1 MKGDDIL
8 DYKKTRIG
16 RFFLGKGFYGVLAL
30 CLAAVG
36 AAAWSAID
44 PISEPETAKKPNG
57 SQYIASS
64 EGDSSDTE
72 VKAETESEIPYSSE
86 QSSSDT
92 PSAPIVATSFTSPLG
107 GGIIKPYSENEL
119 IYSATFSD
127 MRTHLG
133 LDIEGAEE
141 DDVRACGN
149 GYVSAV
155 IDDPLLGKY
164 VEIDH
169 GKGVVA
175 RYCGL
180 GTVYVEEGETV
191 TATTCIGLL
200 GIVPEEGEDATHL
213 HLEFYYDEYPVDPM
227 QYIGQ

>member
-1 MKGDDIL
+1 MIIL
-8 DYKKTRIG
+8 DYKKTKLG

-36 AAAWSAID
+36 AAAWSAFDRTAD
-44 PISEPETAKKPNG
+44 PESIKKPEG
-57 SQYIASS
+57 SQYISSS
-64 EGDSSDTE
+64 ERSSDTE
-72 VKAETESEIPYSSE
+72 VKAETESKIPYASE
-86 QSSSDT
+86 DVSSST
-92 PSAPIVATSFTSPLG
+92 PSAPIVATSFTSPMAG
-107 GGIIKPYSENEL
+107 GTVKPYSENEL

-127 MRTHLG
+127 LRTHLG
-133 LDIEGAEE
+133 LDIEGSAQE
-141 DDVRACGN
+141 DVRACGN
-149 GYVSAV
+149 GFVSAI

-180 GTVYVEEGETV
+180 ETVYVEEGEEV
-191 TATTCIGLL
+191 SATTCIGLL
-200 GIVPEEGEDATHL
+200 GIVPGECQDAPHL
-213 HLEFYYDEYPVDPM
+213 HLEFYCDEYPVDPM

>member
-1 MKGDDIL
+1 MIFL
-8 DYKKTRIG
+8 DYKKTRLG

-36 AAAWSAID
+36 AAAWSAFD
-44 PISEPETAKKPNG
+44 RAAEPEITKKPDS

-64 EGDSSDTE
+64 GNSSSDTK
-72 VKAETESEIPYSSE
+72 VGADTDSKIPYSSKDV
-86 QSSSDT
+86 SSST
-92 PSAPIVATSFTSPLG
+92 PSAPVVATSFTSPMG

-133 LDIEGAEE
+133 LDIEGTEE

-149 GYVSAV
+149 GYVSAI

-180 GTVYVEEGETV
+180 GTVYVEEGESV
-191 TATTCIGLL
+191 TASTCIGLL
-200 GIVPEEGEDATHL
+200 GAVPGECQDATHL
-213 HLEFYYDEYPVDPM
+213 HLEFYFDEYPVDPM

>member
-1 MKGDDIL
+1 MIFL
-8 DYKKTRIG
+8 DYKKTKLG

-36 AAAWSAID
+36 AAAWSAFD
-44 PISEPETAKKPNG
+44 RAAEPESAKKPEG

-64 EGDSSDTE
+64 ENTSSDTQ
-72 VKAETESEIPYSSE
+72 AGADTESKIPYIPE
-86 QSSSDT
+86 DVSSST
-92 PSAPIVATSFTSPLG
+92 PSSSNVATSFTAPMSG
-107 GGIIKPYSENEL
+107 GTVKPYSENEL
-119 IYSATFSD
+119 LYSATFSD

-133 LDIEGAEE
+133 LDIEGTAEE
-141 DDVRACGN
+141 DVRACGN

-180 GTVYVEEGETV
+180 GTVYVEEGESV

-200 GIVPEEGEDATHL
+200 GTVPSECQDATHL